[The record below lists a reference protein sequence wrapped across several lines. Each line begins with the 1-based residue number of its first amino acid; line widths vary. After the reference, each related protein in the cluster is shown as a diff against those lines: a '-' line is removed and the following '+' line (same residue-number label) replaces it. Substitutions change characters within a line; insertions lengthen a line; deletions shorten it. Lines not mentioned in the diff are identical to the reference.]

1 MKWTREGIWEKDR
14 EGDTDGEG
22 REEQAKGEATG
33 FAQINDSPPQDRVDA
48 APPTTS
54 SLTSCAN
61 MHVPIRVI
69 EELTSALE

>member
-1 MKWTREGIWEKDR
+1 MGKG
-14 EGDTDGEG
+14 G
-22 REEQAKGEATG
+22 RSRQKVKQLG
-33 FAQINDSPPQDRVDA
+33 SPKLTTARRVDA

-54 SLTSCAN
+54 SQTSCAN